1 MSAGGG
7 SVRSQEHA
15 VDELLRECAAIPL
28 DPDDAELAAV
38 AVAVHLE
45 EALGLVVP
53 AELLTHDH
61 LVPPDALERT
71 VRQLLAGA

>member
-1 MSAGGG
+1 MSGGAGP
-7 SVRSQEHA
+7 VRSPEAA

-28 DPDDAELAAV
+28 DPDDGELAAL

-53 AELLTHDH
+53 GELLTRDH